1 MNFKTIL
8 LASISIAM
16 VLSITVSFAYAHPH
30 SGQIQI
36 TSHSHQPQTEITS
49 INGIIGLEKTTI
61 TFHTPENNK
70 LPWGFVEGTIKNHVE
85 GYPVIIQIY
94 KNNDAVH
101 FAQTNVESD
110 GSYKYKFRVLNSDN
124 GNTTKLFD
132 GDYSVK
138 IFKVVYLNQEP
149 VV

>member
-36 TSHSHQPQTEITS
+36 ASHSHQPQTEITS
-49 INGIIGLEKTTI
+49 INGIIGLEKTTL

-70 LPWGFVEGTIKNHVE
+70 LPWGFVEGNIKNHVE

-110 GSYKYKFRVLNSDN
+110 GSYEYKFRVLNSDN
-124 GNTTKLFD
+124 GTTTKLFD